1 MKAFLAAFYFSFALT
16 CPHSVLAVAP
26 ALELVRV
33 DFWETDTP
41 EGVSAWIQI
50 KEDDLSATPISG
62 VTKTSAWQKLDNGA
76 IAVKPVAYAS
86 RVKPAVSACFRDVGS
101 GAFCNPDDGRP
112 ADFAD
117 LYVKGVVVATD
128 ADGHSVYV
136 ATFQPLQLKK
146 TDQHTYEYAPDNGNG
161 SQSKGVEATAAFD
174 HKVYFIQKFTITW
187 HWSNEKDGTWKE
199 IGSCEVPVYVTLDV
213 PTGELIGK
221 YDHQRTLLHIACT
234 KGHNTTEADGLINAV
249 WNYFSGRN
257 VTRFDGQPLAYYK
270 QWSGGNLAQNTRELI
285 VNRDG
290 ECTAW
295 VRLFLDLFKING
307 IRNENNYVAV
317 RANESSGFFVKTW
330 EVAGGPSYPGDPQGY
345 KYKNVK
351 GSPFYVNNNYNW
363 ISVEVVLT
371 SFTPGQSNSQPQ
383 SDFISHYLAR
393 PLGAGGLLYD
403 PSYGTTRGHSTFFN
417 GIEIVSDMDDAMSV
431 YFKEY
436 FNTPEL
442 DIQINN
448 LDNAPND
455 FIKVSNNFLN
465 TINSY

>member
-1 MKAFLAAFYFSFALT
+1 MVNFPLAALSFVVVLL

-41 EGVSAWIQI
+41 EGSSAWIQI

-62 VTKTSAWQKLDNGA
+62 VTKTSAWQKLANGA

-86 RVKPAVSACFRDVGS
+86 RVKPAVTACFRHVGS

-117 LYVKGVVVATD
+117 IYVKGIVTT
-128 ADGHSVYV
+128 GLGYS
-136 ATFQPLQLKK
+136 ATFEPRKLKIVGE
-146 TDQHTYEYAPDNGNG
+146 HTYEYVPDQQGI
-161 SQSKGVEATAAFD
+161 QTKGVEANLAFD
-174 HKVYFIQKFTITW
+174 HKVNYLNPFTITW
-187 HWSNEKDGTWKE
+187 QWSNTADGPWVA
-199 IGSCEVPVYVTLDV
+199 IGACEVPMYITLDAPV
-213 PTGELIGK
+213 GELVGN

-234 KGHNTTEADGLINAV
+234 KGQNATEADGLINAV
-249 WNYFSGRN
+249 WNHLSGRN

-270 QWSGGNLAQNTRELI
+270 QWSGGNLARSTKELI

-295 VRLFLDLFKING
+295 VKLFLDLFKING

-330 EVAGGPSYPGDPQGY
+330 AAVDENVASYPDDPQGY
-345 KYKNVK
+345 QYKNVK

-363 ISVEVVLT
+363 VSAEVVLT

-417 GIEIVSDMDDAMSV
+417 GIEIVSDMDDAMSA

-448 LDNAPND
+448 LDNVPND
-455 FIKVSNNFLN
+455 FIKVGNNFLN